1 MQHPQCIWLRNC
13 WWMYNGSGCFAKE
26 LRALNMRN
34 TLLVIGSWRQQ
45 LRAIIEG
52 DSVTTTWEAAKE
64 LNVDYS
70 VVFWHLKQVGNVKKL
85 SKWVPLELTKKKK
98 NVVLKCHLLL
108 FYTRV
113 NHFSIGLWWEEVD
126 CIWQPVTTSLEVG
139 PRSSKV
145 LLKAK
150 LAPKKGHGHCSVV
163 CSHLIQLSF
172 LNLIPAK
179 LLHLRSTLS
188 ESMRHTKN
196 FNACSRHWSTK
207 GAQFFSTMSDYTL
220 HNQRFKSWR
229 NWAT

>member
-1 MQHPQCIWLRNC
+1 M
-13 WWMYNGSGCFAKE
+13 GA
-26 LRALNMRN
+26 
-34 TLLVIGSWRQQ
+34 SWADQ
-45 LRAIIEG
+45 
-52 DSVTTTWEAAKE
+52 
-64 LNVDYS
+64 
-70 VVFWHLKQVGNVKKL
+70 
-85 SKWVPLELTKKKK
+85 KKKK
-98 NVVLKCHLLL
+98 CCFKVSSSLILYKSESFLNWIVMGRK
-108 FYTRV
+108 
-113 NHFSIGLWWEEVD
+113 VD

-172 LNLIPAK
+172 LNPIPAK

-220 HNQRFKSWR
+220 HNQCFKSWR